1 VNAQY
6 DASGK
11 FDPWFGAQAQTN
23 LAQDAHVVTT
33 LREEEQARE
42 RRDKHFARLSR
53 EDRLAK
59 RHQRET
65 AELALRQQW
74 AAFARDEER
83 ARADREAQLLLPDVE
98 MLELR
103 AAQKFRARVAD
114 NSLFIC
120 GCVLAG
126 VIVAQVAYALL
137 ANEEYVP

>member
-1 VNAQY
+1 MNAQY
-6 DASGK
+6 DAQGK
-11 FDPWFGAQAQTN
+11 FEPFFGGPAQTN
-23 LAQDAHVVTT
+23 LAQDANVVTT
-33 LREEEQARE
+33 LREEELSRE

-65 AELALRQQW
+65 AELVLRQQR
-74 AAFARDEER
+74 AAFAREEER
-83 ARADREAQLLLPDVE
+83 ALADREAQMLLPHVE

-103 AAQKFRARVAD
+103 AAQKFRARLAD

-126 VIVAQVAYALL
+126 VIVAQVAYALF